1 MEKLY
6 NEELYNEIRRA
17 LNLVRAEGVEGW
29 GLENP
34 DPELFHLA
42 EVGGPIGCT
51 SETCNHW
58 SHDPAAPVNKLVSHS
73 GWAVSS
79 LGSCADERR
88 AGYVEFFITW
98 RGDAAR
104 VWRLDEPGQY
114 WARMAEIR
122 ASELPAWALARL
134 MEEALA

>member
-6 NEELYNEIRRA
+6 NEKLYKEMRRA
-17 LNLVRAEGVEGW
+17 LDLVRAEGIEGW

-34 DPELFHLA
+34 DPSLFSLA
-42 EVGGPIGCT
+42 QTEGPVGCT

-58 SHDPAAPVNKLVSHS
+58 SHDPAAPVNKLVPRN
-73 GWAVSS
+73 GWAISS
-79 LGSCADERR
+79 LGRTGAEGAS
-88 AGYVEFFITW
+88 GYVEFYVTW

-104 VWRLDEPGQY
+104 AWRLDAPDQF
-114 WARMAEIR
+114 WARMAEIK

-134 MEEALA
+134 MEEVLA